1 MLAYQLRARHSSYTG
16 GDMNPMFTANAALAL
31 NNAGDGEPGQSE
43 AARFQLAALQ
53 REVATLKAEN
63 ERLRLVRSTAMPACC
78 ITPLTCFTSLRSD
91 TIDHSLSLTMSQPNQ
106 AMRCHPRSVSLAK
119 SLSASSAKPAG
130 LGGVQSR
137 HPVAANAPRA
147 GDSARRS
154 PGPL

>member
-1 MLAYQLRARHSSYTG
+1 MLAYQSRARHSSYTV

-63 ERLRLVRSTAMPACC
+63 ERLRLVPTAPMPAWC

-91 TIDHSLSLTMSQPNQ
+91 TIDRYLSLTMSQPNC
-106 AMRCHPRSVSLAK
+106 ATHSEA
-119 SLSASSAKPAG
+119 
-130 LGGVQSR
+130 
-137 HPVAANAPRA
+137 
-147 GDSARRS
+147 
-154 PGPL
+154 